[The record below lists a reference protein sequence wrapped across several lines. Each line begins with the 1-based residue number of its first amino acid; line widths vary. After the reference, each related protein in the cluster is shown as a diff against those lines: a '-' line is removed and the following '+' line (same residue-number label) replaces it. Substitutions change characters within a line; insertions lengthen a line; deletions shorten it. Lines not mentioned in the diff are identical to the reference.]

1 MKNSTMAS
9 KAMWIPPYF
18 YKYFVPQLYILSDVG
33 MIKISASI
41 AAADPLNLGSEV
53 RRLEE
58 AGVDYIHVDVGDG
71 YFVDDVGFNPHTV
84 RRIREVTSL
93 PIQVHLMA
101 YNSEKFAEIYVKYA
115 HEVIVHVEPTPHVLR
130 VVRRVKSLGV
140 KAGVAILPGTA
151 VSSLRYLIPYV
162 DSVLVITNN
171 DSSFYSWV
179 DRELIPEM
187 LDKIRE
193 VSALKQQLNNA
204 INVIVDGGIN
214 TSNVREVVRA
224 GASVIT
230 MGSALFS
237 SGNVR
242 EVVESIRLIASSSD
256 IHGGRG
262 VSGVY

>member
-1 MKNSTMAS
+1 
-9 KAMWIPPYF
+9 
-18 YKYFVPQLYILSDVG
+18 
-33 MIKISASI
+33 
-41 AAADPLNLGSEV
+41 
-53 RRLEE
+53 
-58 AGVDYIHVDVGDG
+58 
-71 YFVDDVGFNPHTV
+71 
-84 RRIREVTSL
+84 
-93 PIQVHLMA
+93 
-101 YNSEKFAEIYVKYA
+101 
-115 HEVIVHVEPTPHVLR
+115 
-130 VVRRVKSLGV
+130 
-140 KAGVAILPGTA
+140 
-151 VSSLRYLIPYV
+151 
-162 DSVLVITNN
+162 LVITNN

-204 INVIVDGGIN
+204 INVIADGGIN

-262 VSGVY
+262 VSGAY